1 MEKYSVIVSVSK
13 NLFSHLNS
21 NLRSELD
28 AFLYDGAVLD
38 YLVAQD
44 EECRLLTVGSW
55 VSHTIRFRKGQSD
68 IYILEIRIN
77 VVQFWNISI
86 SGRSSTP

>member
-1 MEKYSVIVSVSK
+1 MEISFSGLTHKSSLARNKWLDRNGILAYSVIGSVFEK
-13 NLFSHLNS
+13 KFSHPNS

-44 EECRLLTVGSW
+44 EE
-55 VSHTIRFRKGQSD
+55 
-68 IYILEIRIN
+68 
-77 VVQFWNISI
+77 VVC
-86 SGRSSTP
+86 

>member
-1 MEKYSVIVSVSK
+1 MENYSVIGSVSE
-13 NLFSHLNS
+13 NFFSHPNS

-44 EECRLLTVGSW
+44 EEVR
-55 VSHTIRFRKGQSD
+55 
-68 IYILEIRIN
+68 RI
-77 VVQFWNISI
+77 VH
-86 SGRSSTP
+86 

>member
-1 MEKYSVIVSVSK
+1 VSSGVFPK
-13 NLFSHLNS
+13 NFFSHPNS

-44 EECRLLTVGSW
+44 EE
-55 VSHTIRFRKGQSD
+55 
-68 IYILEIRIN
+68 
-77 VVQFWNISI
+77 VVC
-86 SGRSSTP
+86 